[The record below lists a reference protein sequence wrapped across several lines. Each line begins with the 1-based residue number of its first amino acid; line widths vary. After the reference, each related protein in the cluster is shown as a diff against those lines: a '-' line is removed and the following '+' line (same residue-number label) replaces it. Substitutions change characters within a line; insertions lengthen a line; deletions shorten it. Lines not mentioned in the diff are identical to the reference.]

1 MHALL
6 ANYLV
11 RWSMGQPDLRG
22 RNFGRISTPS
32 KMLLKALVALRPR
45 ERAGVAQA
53 ASALAEIRARS
64 RELDEEIATSPP
76 CA

>member
-11 RWSMGQPDLRG
+11 RWSMGQPDMRG

-32 KMLLKALVALRPR
+32 KMLLKASLALGPN
-45 ERAGVAQA
+45 
-53 ASALAEIRARS
+53 
-64 RELDEEIATSPP
+64 P
-76 CA
+76 

>member
-11 RWSMGQPDLRG
+11 RWSMGQPDMRG

-32 KMLLKALVALRPR
+32 KMLLKANLARRPASR
-45 ERAGVAQA
+45 RPWQC
-53 ASALAEIRARS
+53 ASAQPPA
-64 RELDEEIATSPP
+64 SPAALP
-76 CA
+76 PSWPWS

>member
-11 RWSMGQPDLRG
+11 RWEMGQPDMRG

-32 KMLLKALVALRPR
+32 KMLLKASPALGPN
-45 ERAGVAQA
+45 
-53 ASALAEIRARS
+53 
-64 RELDEEIATSPP
+64 P
-76 CA
+76 